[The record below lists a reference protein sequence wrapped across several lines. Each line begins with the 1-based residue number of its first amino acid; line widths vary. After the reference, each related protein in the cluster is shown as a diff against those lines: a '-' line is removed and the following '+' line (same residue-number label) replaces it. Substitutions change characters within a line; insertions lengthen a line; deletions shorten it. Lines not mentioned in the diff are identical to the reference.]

1 MARVGLVKTINL
13 HSLEQALI
21 KGVMSSILVLII
33 CSVAD
38 CWEVVRWAL
47 QRGDGLQL
55 GRRF

>member
-21 KGVMSSILVLII
+21 KGVMSNILVLMAP
-33 CSVAD
+33 SVTDFQAD
-38 CWEVVRWAL
+38 SAT
-47 QRGDGLQL
+47 RGFTEP